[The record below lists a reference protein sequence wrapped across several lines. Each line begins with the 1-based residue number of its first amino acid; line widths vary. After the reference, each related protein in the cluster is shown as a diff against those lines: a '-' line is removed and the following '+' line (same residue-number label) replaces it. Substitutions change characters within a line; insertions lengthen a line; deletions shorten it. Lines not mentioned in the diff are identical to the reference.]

1 MDVMTKQ
8 DDLNR
13 ATRAACFRLL
23 RPVVRILLRFG
34 VSWKEFAEIAKIVF
48 VDVARQEY
56 GVHGRPTNASRVA
69 MMSGLSRREV
79 GEIRKRLENGD
90 DALDIEPKSKLA
102 RVLTGWYTDP
112 EFSVDGEPAALTE
125 AAFLTLAHRYAGDIP
140 DQAITK
146 EMLSL
151 GLMTRSEDRYR
162 VTRRE
167 YVGDPADPDIVRQM
181 GEALHNHGVAVAHN
195 LDPERED
202 AWFERYAANDRMPP
216 GSAAR
221 LNALLQ
227 RDGQALLEKMDG
239 WLTEHEMTG
248 GGDGAPKNASRV
260 GVGVYLFEY
269 PNTTR

>member
-1 MDVMTKQ
+1 MNTTSE
-8 DDLNR
+8 LNS

-23 RPVVRILLRFG
+23 RPVIRILLRFG
-34 VSWKEFAEIAKIVF
+34 VSWKEFAEIAKVVF

-79 GEIRKRLENGD
+79 GEIRKRL
-90 DALDIEPKSKLA
+90 DAEDEPLDIEPKSKLA

-112 EFSVDGEPAALTE
+112 EFARGGEPAVLAE
-125 AAFLTLAHRYAGDIP
+125 ADFLTLAHRYAGDIP

-151 GLMTRSEDRYR
+151 GLMERADGGYR

-195 LDPERED
+195 LDPDRGD
-202 AWFERYAANDRMPP
+202 AWFERFAANDRMPA

-221 LNALLQ
+221 LNELLKH
-227 RDGQALLEKMDG
+227 DGQSFLEKMDA
-239 WLTEHEMTG
+239 WLTEHEMD
-248 GGDGAPKNASRV
+248 GDAAKNAHRV
-260 GVGVYLFEY
+260 GVGIYLFEY
-269 PNTTR
+269 PNDES

>member
-1 MDVMTKQ
+1 MDAVNTTSE
-8 DDLNR
+8 LNH

-34 VSWKEFAEIAKIVF
+34 VSWKEFAEIAKVVF

-79 GEIRKRLENGD
+79 GEIRKRLETD
-90 DALDIEPKSKLA
+90 EEPLDIEPKSKLA

-112 EFSVDGEPAALTE
+112 EFTGDGGPAVLTE
-125 AAFLTLAHRYAGDIP
+125 ADFLTLAHRYAGDIP

-151 GLMTRSEDRYR
+151 GLMERADGGFQ

-181 GEALHNHGVAVAHN
+181 GEALHNHGVSVAHN
-195 LDPERED
+195 LDPDRED
-202 AWFERYAANDRMPP
+202 AWFERYAANDRMPA

-221 LNALLQ
+221 LNDLLQ
-227 RDGQALLEKMDG
+227 RDGQAFLEKVDA
-239 WLTEHEMTG
+239 WLSEHEA
-248 GGDGAPKNASRV
+248 GGDGAAPRGASRV
-260 GVGVYLFEY
+260 GVGIYLFEY
-269 PNTTR
+269 PKDES